1 MNIKQSITALLTGL
15 TLAGTSTAQL
25 LDIPDPGLPNTSFQI
40 TPTRDGTDYN
50 AATQTLTVDAQPVGT
65 QFLPGFPRMPF
76 SASDPADFKI
86 NIQID
91 NSGNLIGGVP
101 GPDLLLSGSVT
112 DFFSGNTYSG
122 ALLTGEIIEF
132 GARDSGGTT
141 DFMNF
146 RFELTGGTLGGLFPT
161 DNDIGVVLTLEQS
174 QYTGDW
180 SISWSGDAKGNA
192 GPISPVPVGSA
203 RLGDFVWHDQDR
215 DGVQDA
221 SEPGL
226 NGVTVELLDEN
237 GNFLD
242 STITTSTPLGSG
254 FYEFTELMAGEYTV
268 RVVETTLPPNFQ
280 PTISN
285 ATGDQ
290 QDSDG
295 SPVTVNLAD
304 AENNPTLDFGYSTPA
319 EGKIGNYVWLDTDK
333 DGIQDTGEAGINGV
347 TVNLI
352 DSNGSIIASTVTA
365 NGGPNM
371 SNGYYQFTG
380 VEAGDYTVEVVDD
393 TGPLSSLNPSPAGA
407 GNDDT
412 VDSNGVNGEASVS
425 LALGTETINSI
436 DFGYF
441 ADPTGVLGDRVWNDL
456 NRNGIQDASELGLG
470 LNGVTVILK
479 DSFGTPISSTTTSGD
494 GNYLFEG
501 LAEGSYIVE
510 IDDSTLPSGFVAA
523 DDLVGTDTGVDSNG
537 SPSPAALDSDSD
549 SDLSIDFGYHLPCT
563 GSIGDYIFKD
573 SNGNGLQDTDEVGI
587 NGVKISLVDDQG
599 SVVAMTLSGVNPDSG
614 AMGYYSFDAVCAGTY
629 EIRIDSST
637 APAGFTLTQS
647 DAGQD
652 DSVDSDG
659 DVVSVTL
666 TSDDTVITNVDAG
679 YIPPGNGV
687 IGNYVW
693 NDSDRD
699 GNQDSGEVGINGVTV
714 ELYDG
719 NGDYLA
725 TTTTGIDPTTGTSGF
740 YEFTGLL
747 AGSYEVRVVESSLP
761 DGFVATN
768 ALASGDESD
777 SNGSP
782 ASTVLITENSI
793 DRSIDFG
800 YYSENI
806 GSIGNFVW
814 NDSNANGI
822 QESGEPGID
831 GVRVVLRDANGNVV
845 ATEFTANGG
854 QYLFDGLAPGEYS
867 VEVDSSSSAL
877 DGFSA
882 SPVNQGSSD
891 LDSDTSPVSV
901 NLGLGEENLTL
912 DFGYNRPGAIG
923 DKVYYDSNGNG
934 VQDLGEPGLE
944 GVTVTLLDSTGAV
957 ISSTVT
963 NGDGGYLFF
972 GLPAGDY
979 QVQINPADLPAG
991 VVPSADLDGIASPN
1005 LTAIS
1010 IGDGEERLDAD
1021 FGYKPDTANCNSCDG
1036 KVTQLTFQYTGD
1048 GAHVEIVQKKD
1059 GESVFSGYVNQGDL
1073 ISIQGV
1079 DKKDTLGTEIKII
1092 VDGMI
1097 AERIHTSCSV
1107 EIGPGQVY
1115 GDFTI
1120 VDGASRNGGPL
1131 CPIDTAPPGGGDDC
1145 AACDGKITALTL
1157 AYHGDAGHLEVR
1169 QKKGGVLFSSQ
1180 ISTGDVFSLQGTD
1193 KNGTMGTEISFYL
1206 DGHEIQSI
1214 HTSCSDEI
1222 GIGQFWG
1229 AFEVLDGASLR
1240 GGQLCPVDGG
1250 GNEPPT
1256 GGSCAACDGK
1266 ITTLTL
1272 GYHGDAGHL
1281 VVEQKKGGVLFSDQI
1296 SAGDF
1301 FTLQGTDKRGTMGTE
1316 ISFYLDGHEI
1326 QSIHTSCS
1334 DEIGIGQ
1341 FWGDFEVL
1349 DGTSLRGGQLC
1360 PVDGGS
1366 EPPSDGGGN
1375 EPPAGGSCGECD
1387 GKVNFLA
1394 LEYTGSDVAHITVIQ
1409 KKDNDTVFD
1418 AQVVPGEHFE
1428 FSGTDKKGTLGTE
1441 ILISVN
1447 GNFAQAIHTSCSD
1460 DIGIGSVFG
1469 EFLVV
1474 DGSSRNGGQ
1483 FCQASNGDGG
1493 SHSTSSCRDRDG
1505 KHHKTWDKKSS
1516 KYDKDKKSGK
1526 YDKDKKSG
1534 KYDKDKKSGKY
1545 DKDKK
1550 SSKYDKDKHR

>member
-1 MNIKQSITALLTGL
+1 MNIKHSITALLTGL

-25 LDIPDPGLPNTSFQI
+25 LDTPDPGLPNTSFQI

-146 RFELTGGTLGGLFPT
+146 RFELTGGSLGALFPT
-161 DNDIGVVLTLEQS
+161 DNDIGVILTLEQS

-215 DGVQDA
+215 DGVQGA
-221 SEPGL
+221 SEPGI

-237 GNFLD
+237 GSFIT
-242 STITTSTPLGSG
+242 STVTKSTPLGSG

-319 EGKIGNYVWLDTDK
+319 EGKIGDYVWLDTDK
-333 DGIQDTGEAGINGV
+333 DGIQDAGEAGINGV

-352 DSNGSIIASTVTA
+352 DSNGSIIATTETA
-365 NGGPNM
+365 NGGANM
-371 SNGYYQFTG
+371 SNGYYLFTG

-393 TGPLSSLNPSPAGA
+393 TGPLSTLNASPAGA
-407 GNDDT
+407 GNDNT
-412 VDSNGVNGEASVS
+412 VDSDGVNGEASAS
-425 LALGTETINSI
+425 LALGTETISSI

-479 DSFGTPISSTTTSGD
+479 DSFGTPIGSTTTSGD

-501 LAEGSYIVE
+501 LAEGNYIVE

-523 DDLVGTDTGVDSNG
+523 DDLAGTDTGVDSNG
-537 SPSPAALDSDSD
+537 SPSPAALNSDSD

-587 NGVKISLVDDQG
+587 NGVKISLVNDQG
-599 SVVAMTLSGVNPDSG
+599 TVVAMTLSGVNPDNG
-614 AMGYYSFDAVCAGTY
+614 AMGYYSFDAVCAGNY

-761 DGFVATN
+761 EGFVATT
-768 ALASGDESD
+768 ALASDDESD

-944 GVTVTLLDSTGAV
+944 GVTVTLLDSTGSV
-957 ISSTVT
+957 ISTTVT
-963 NGDGGYLFF
+963 NGDGSYLFF

-1059 GESVFSGYVNQGDL
+1059 GATVFSGYANQGDL
-1073 ISIQGV
+1073 ISIQGSW
-1079 DKKDTLGTEIKII
+1079 KKATLGTEIKII

-1131 CPIDTAPPGGGDDC
+1131 CPVDTAPPG
-1145 AACDGKITALTL
+1145 
-1157 AYHGDAGHLEVR
+1157 
-1169 QKKGGVLFSSQ
+1169 
-1180 ISTGDVFSLQGTD
+1180 
-1193 KNGTMGTEISFYL
+1193 
-1206 DGHEIQSI
+1206 
-1214 HTSCSDEI
+1214 
-1222 GIGQFWG
+1222 
-1229 AFEVLDGASLR
+1229 
-1240 GGQLCPVDGG
+1240 DGG
-1250 GNEPPT
+1250 GN
-1256 GGSCAACDGK
+1256 GDDCAACDGK

-1360 PVDGGS
+1360 PVDGGG
-1366 EPPSDGGGN
+1366 EPPSDGGGNDDGGN

-1394 LEYTGSDVAHITVIQ
+1394 LEYTGSDAAHITVVQ
-1409 KKDNDTVFD
+1409 KKDNDTVF
-1418 AQVVPGEHFE
+1418 AGQVLPGEHFE

-1469 EFLVV
+1469 DFLVV

-1483 FCQASNGDGG
+1483 FCQATNDGSQSGD
-1493 SHSTSSCRDRDG
+1493 SCRDRDG
-1505 KHHKTWDKKSS
+1505 EHHKTWDKK
-1516 KYDKDKKSGK
+1516 KDHHDKKHKKSGK

-1545 DKDKK
+1545 DKDEK
-1550 SSKYDKDKHR
+1550 SSKYDKDKKSGKYDKDKKSDKYAKYSDKKGKGKHR

>member
-1 MNIKQSITALLTGL
+1 MKTNRPLAALITGL
-15 TLAGTSTAQL
+15 SIAGTSTAQL
-25 LDIPDPGLPNTSFQI
+25 LDIPNPGIPNTSFQI
-40 TPTRDGTDYN
+40 TAERDGTDYN

-65 QFLPGFPRMPF
+65 QFMAGFPRLPF
-76 SASDPADFKI
+76 STSDVSDFNI
-86 NIQID
+86 AIQID
-91 NSGNLIGGVP
+91 NSGNLVGGVA
-101 GPDLLLSGSVT
+101 GPDLVLSGSVSNPFT
-112 DFFSGNTYSG
+112 GDNYSG
-122 ALLTGEIIEF
+122 TLLTGEIIEV
-132 GARDSGGTT
+132 GARDTGGST

-146 RFELTGGTLGGLFPT
+146 RFEATGGALSTLLPSG
-161 DNDIGVVLTLEQS
+161 NDIGVVLTLEQS
-174 QYTGDW
+174 QYTGTW
-180 SISWSGDAKGNA
+180 SVSWSGDAKGNV
-192 GPISPVPVGSA
+192 GPISAIPVGSA
-203 RLGDFVWHDQDR
+203 RLGDFVWHDQNR
-215 DGVQDA
+215 DGVQDT

-237 GNFLD
+237 GDFVT
-242 STITTSTPLGSG
+242 STTTTSTPLGSG

-295 SPVTVNLAD
+295 SPVTVNLAN

-319 EGKIGNYVWLDTDK
+319 EGKVGDYVWLDTDK
-333 DGIQDTGEAGINGV
+333 DGIQDAGEAGINGV
-347 TVNLI
+347 TINLI
-352 DSNGSIIASTVTA
+352 DDNGSIIATTQTA

-371 SNGYYQFTG
+371 SNGYYLFTG
-380 VEAGDYTVEVVDD
+380 VEAGDYTVEVDES
-393 TGPLSSLNPSPAGA
+393 TLPGGLSPSPTGE
-407 GNDDT
+407 GNDDS
-412 VDSNGVNGEASVS
+412 VDSNGVNGQASVS
-425 LALGTETINSI
+425 LALGTETINTI

-441 ADPTGVLGDRVWNDL
+441 AEPTGVLGDRVWNDL
-456 NRNGIQDASELGLG
+456 NRNGVQDASELGLG
-470 LNGVTVILK
+470 LNGVTVVLK
-479 DSFGTPISSTTTSGD
+479 DNFGNVLSTTTTTGD

-501 LAEGSYIVE
+501 LAQGDFIVE
-510 IDDSTLPSGFVAA
+510 VVASSLPSGFVAT
-523 DDLVGTDTGVDSNG
+523 DDLAGSDSGVDSNG
-537 SPSPAALDSDSD
+537 SPSPASLANDSDSD
-549 SDLSIDFGYHLPCT
+549 RSIDFGYHLPCT

-587 NGVKISLVDDQG
+587 NGVKVSLVNDQG
-599 SVVAMTLSGVNPDSG
+599 TVIAMTLSGINPDNG
-614 AMGYYSFDAVCAGTY
+614 ALGYYSFNGLCAGDY
-629 EIRIDSST
+629 EIRVDSST
-637 APAGFTLTQS
+637 APDGFTLTQS
-647 DAGQD
+647 NAGQD

-659 DVVSVTL
+659 DRVSVTL
-666 TSDDTVITNVDAG
+666 GEDNTAITNVDAG
-679 YIPPGNGV
+679 FIPAGNGV

-699 GNQDSGEVGINGVTV
+699 GTQDSGEVGINSVTV
-714 ELYDG
+714 ELYGTNG
-719 NGDYLA
+719 NLLA
-725 TTTTGIDPTTGTSGF
+725 TTITAVDPTTGTSGF

-761 DGFVATN
+761 DGFVPTT
-768 ALASGDESD
+768 ALAGDDESD

-814 NDSNANGI
+814 NDANANGI
-822 QESGEPGID
+822 QELGEPGID
-831 GVRVVLRDANGNVV
+831 GVRVVLRDGSGTVI

-854 QYLFDGLAPGEYS
+854 QYLFDGLAPGDYS
-867 VEVDSSSSAL
+867 VEVDSSSTAL
-877 DGFSA
+877 NGFTA
-882 SPVNQGSSD
+882 SPVNQGASD
-891 LDSDTSPVSV
+891 IDSDTSPVSV
-901 NLGLGEENLTL
+901 TLGLGEENLSL

-923 DKVYYDSNGNG
+923 DKVFYDSNGNG
-934 VQDLGEPGLE
+934 IQDLGEPGLE
-944 GVTVTLLDSTGAV
+944 GVTVKLLDSNGNV
-957 ISSTVT
+957 ITSTVT
-963 NGDGGYLFF
+963 NGDGSYLFF
-972 GLPAGDY
+972 GLTAGDY

-991 VVPSADLDGIASPN
+991 LVPSADLDGVSTPN

-1010 IGDGEERLDAD
+1010 IGVGEERLDAD
-1021 FGYKPDTANCNSCDG
+1021 FGYKPDNANCNSCDG

-1059 GESVFSGYVNQGDL
+1059 GETVFSDNVEQGDL

-1079 DKKDTLGTEIKII
+1079 DKKGTLSTEIKIL
-1092 VDGMI
+1092 VDGMV

-1107 EIGPGQVY
+1107 DIGPGQVY

-1131 CPIDTAPPGGGDDC
+1131 CPVDTAPPGDGGGNGDDC
-1145 AACDGKITALTL
+1145 AACDGKITSLTL
-1157 AYHGDAGHLEVR
+1157 AYHGDAGHLEVQ
-1169 QKKGGVLFSSQ
+1169 QKKGS
-1180 ISTGDVFSLQGTD
+1180 
-1193 KNGTMGTEISFYL
+1193 
-1206 DGHEIQSI
+1206 
-1214 HTSCSDEI
+1214 
-1222 GIGQFWG
+1222 
-1229 AFEVLDGASLR
+1229 
-1240 GGQLCPVDGG
+1240 
-1250 GNEPPT
+1250 
-1256 GGSCAACDGK
+1256 
-1266 ITTLTL
+1266 
-1272 GYHGDAGHL
+1272 
-1281 VVEQKKGGVLFSDQI
+1281 VLFSDQI

-1316 ISFYLDGHEI
+1316 ISFYLDGQEI

-1360 PVDGGS
+1360 PVDGGG

-1375 EPPAGGSCGECD
+1375 DDGGNEPPAGGNCGECD

-1394 LEYTGSDVAHITVIQ
+1394 LEYTGSDAAHITVVQ
-1409 KKDNDTVFD
+1409 KKDNDTVF
-1418 AQVVPGEHFE
+1418 AGQVLPGEHFE

-1469 EFLVV
+1469 DFLVV

-1483 FCQASNGDGG
+1483 FCQANNDGG
-1493 SHSTSSCRDRDG
+1493 HTGSSCRDRDG
-1505 KHHKTWDKKSS
+1505 KHHKTWDKKKDHHDKKHKKSG

-1550 SSKYDKDKHR
+1550 SDKYAKYSDKKGKGKHR